1 MHRGGRFT
9 ALKKKS
15 PCCKKKKKR
24 RRRRSPVG
32 FPGVSQAPQDWSQSI
47 IFLSERWVQMNGRST
62 SSPASAQHLGR
73 YCSVHWACLACL
85 AYCLSSRPCQH
96 WGLHLCPLQRT
107 FILYVK
113 HCAWNWHQLISPVVC
128 VRWTVFSFTW
138 KYFLSLGFWVFS
150 GFLFY
155 WKSDLPRCS
164 LWQWISLCRP
174 WLRLPSNSHS
184 RPGTERKG
192 GTDPFASLCSLRLGG
207 CLQSLPSHIQ
217 ALNAV
222 RGLYFF

>member
-1 MHRGGRFT
+1 M
-9 ALKKKS
+9 LQ
-15 PCCKKKKKR
+15 KKKK
-24 RRRRSPVG
+24 SPVG
-32 FPGVSQAPQDWSQSI
+32 FPDVFHKPLKIGHSQLFFSPRDGYKWMAGPRQAQPAPNSWGDTVP
-47 IFLSERWVQMNGRST
+47 L
-62 SSPASAQHLGR
+62 
-73 YCSVHWACLACL
+73 HWACLACL

-184 RPGTERKG
+184 RPGTERKE
-192 GTDPFASLCSLRLGG
+192 GTDPFASLCSQRLGG
-207 CLQSLPSHIQ
+207 CLQSLPSHI
-217 ALNAV
+217 
-222 RGLYFF
+222 